1 MDLRYKISNWRQA
14 VRCQSN
20 NSRDLRI
27 RVTDFLDEDKLQGTR
42 ISVEHNEFGCLFC
55 CIVGASGTIVS
66 TLDGQVD
73 FEFKTADILKEL
85 AKFGFLISYEPN
97 EHLSGDQVMYLM
109 TLASLN
115 YDKIRL
121 LSVWKVENAQKV
133 FNNYIVAFNIHANEQ
148 WLDASYSPS
157 ESEFVKALTDGS
169 AINVTAMT
177 KNLNFK
183 WDWLYNWV
191 ADINDIIADN
201 EGCLQ

>member
-1 MDLRYKISNWRQA
+1 
-14 VRCQSN
+14 
-20 NSRDLRI
+20 
-27 RVTDFLDEDKLQGTR
+27 
-42 ISVEHNEFGCLFC
+42 
-55 CIVGASGTIVS
+55 
-66 TLDGQVD
+66 
-73 FEFKTADILKEL
+73 
-85 AKFGFLISYEPN
+85 
-97 EHLSGDQVMYLM
+97 MYLM

-148 WLDASYSPS
+148 WLNASYSPS

-201 EGCLQ
+201 EECLQ